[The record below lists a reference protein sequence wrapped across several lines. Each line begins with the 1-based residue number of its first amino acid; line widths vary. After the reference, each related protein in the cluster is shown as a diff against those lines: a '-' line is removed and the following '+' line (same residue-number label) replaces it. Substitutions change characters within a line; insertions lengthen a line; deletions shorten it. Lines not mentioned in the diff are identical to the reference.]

1 MRLKWLLSSFR
12 RIIETIKCR
21 GGVQRIQRTS
31 FTKWSFSH
39 HRQPTFIIF
48 FFYPVPVL
56 IIFVQG
62 IWCDSFRCVIGGV
75 PDALRTRTQAY
86 SGVPYFGIQM
96 LYKYKHTIRI
106 LFGKLL
112 SFQTFMNGLTIQDFD
127 FLIASAR
134 KMQTHCLSLTF
145 SCIHAYSW
153 HFHDS
158 CTFIHSLWLVLKVF

>member
-1 MRLKWLLSSFR
+1 MCVYVGECFQSTALISDSVSEAKVAPEQLQKDYRDNQ
-12 RIIETIKCR
+12 
-21 GGVQRIQRTS
+21 VQRRSAAHTANQFYQVVLFPPQTAN
-31 FTKWSFSH
+31 FYY
-39 HRQPTFIIF
+39 F

-145 SCIHAYSW
+145 SCIHAYS
-153 HFHDS
+153 
-158 CTFIHSLWLVLKVF
+158 